1 MPNIEHARKQ
11 AKLYLRWHREGRYP
25 AAAAIRSLL
34 PRFHGLS
41 DRQVLDHE
49 FKLADAQELVARRA
63 GFENWEALKKGLA
76 VMSTSTAP
84 EKEPFLALSEPQ
96 LFVADI
102 QRSCDFYTDKL
113 GFNLRFTYG
122 EPPFFAQVFRDGARI
137 NLRHVDKP
145 VIDVDRVVPEHLVV
159 ATIVLDHGIKKLFL
173 DYQAANVSFFQTL
186 KTEPWGSRAFIVSDP
201 DGNLVNFTAAGKP
214 ASLED

>member
-1 MPNIEHARKQ
+1 MSQFEHFRKQ
-11 AKLYLRWHREGRYP
+11 AKLYLKWHREGRYP

-34 PRFHGLS
+34 PRFRDLS
-41 DRQVLDHE
+41 DTQILEQE
-49 FKLADAQELVARRA
+49 FKLADAQELVARKA
-63 GFENWEALKKGLA
+63 GFENWEALKKGSSD
-76 VMSTSTAP
+76 MSTSTTA

-102 QRSCDFYTDKL
+102 GRACDFYTSKL
-113 GFNLRFTYG
+113 GFTLRFTYG

-137 NLRHVDKP
+137 NLRHVDTP
-145 VIDVDRVVPEHLVV
+145 VVDTSRIVPEHLVV

-173 DYQAANVSFFQTL
+173 DYQAAGVSFFQQL

-201 DGNLVNFTAAGKP
+201 DNNLVCFTAAP
-214 ASLED
+214 